1 MKTIINILKSLILF
15 IIFGFIYCGI
25 EILWR
30 GYTHPSMFVVGG
42 LCCLL
47 VGLINEITPKM
58 SMTKQC
64 SLSVLIILII
74 ELLSGCYLNLYLGL
88 NIWDYSNQPFNLWGQ
103 ICLPFAFIW
112 FFLSYIAIKLDDYL
126 RKKLFNED

>member
-1 MKTIINILKSLILF
+1 MKTIINILKPLILF

-58 SMTKQC
+58 PMIWQC
-64 SLSVLIILII
+64 LLSSLIIITI
-74 ELLSGCYLNLYLGL
+74 EFISGCFLNLYLGL
-88 NIWDYSNQPFNLWGQ
+88 GVWDYSNQPFNLWGQ
-103 ICLPFAFIW
+103 ICLSFTFIW
-112 FFLSYIAIKLDDYL
+112 FFLSYIAIKLDDWL

>member
-1 MKTIINILKSLILF
+1 MKIIINILKSFILF

-42 LCCLL
+42 LCGLL

-58 SMTKQC
+58 PMWLQC
-64 SLSVLIILII
+64 LISAFII
-74 ELLSGCYLNLYLGL
+74 VTIEFISGCFLNLFLGL
-88 NIWDYSNQPFNLWGQ
+88 HVWDYSNQPFNLLGQ
-103 ICLPFAFIW
+103 VCLSFTFIW
-112 FFLSYIAIKLDDYL
+112 YFLSYIAIKLDDYL

>member
-15 IIFGFIYCGI
+15 IIFGFMYCGI

-58 SMTKQC
+58 PMIWQC
-64 SLSVLIILII
+64 LLSSLIIITI
-74 ELLSGCYLNLYLGL
+74 EFISGCFLNLYLGL
-88 NIWDYSNQPFNLWGQ
+88 GVWDYSNQPFNLWGQ
-103 ICLPFAFIW
+103 ICLSFTFIW
-112 FFLSYIAIKLDDYL
+112 FFLSYITIKLDDWL

>member
-1 MKTIINILKSLILF
+1 MKNNIIKSIILF

-25 EILWR
+25 EIAWR
-30 GYTHPSMFVVGG
+30 GYTHPSMFFVGG

-58 SMTKQC
+58 PMWLQCLLSM
-64 SLSVLIILII
+64 IIIVTI
-74 ELLSGCYLNLYLGL
+74 EFLSGCVLNLWLGL
-88 NIWDYSNQPFNLWGQ
+88 GVWNYSNIPFNILGQ
-103 ICLPFAFIW
+103 ICLPFSIIW
-112 FFLSYIAIKLDDYL
+112 FFLSYIAIKLDDWL

>member
-1 MKTIINILKSLILF
+1 MNNNTIKSLILF
-15 IIFGFIYCGI
+15 IIFGLMYCGI

-58 SMTKQC
+58 PMWLQC
-64 SLSVLIILII
+64 LLGTLIITFI
-74 ELLSGCYLNLYLGL
+74 EFVSGCFLNIYLGL
-88 NIWDYSNQPFNLWGQ
+88 HVWDYSNRPFNLYGQ
-103 ICLPFAFIW
+103 ICLCFSVIW
-112 FFLSYIAIKLDDYL
+112 LFLSYFAIKLDDWL

>member
-1 MKTIINILKSLILF
+1 MQMNNNTIKSLILF
-15 IIFGFIYCGI
+15 IIFGLMYCGI

-58 SMTKQC
+58 PMWLQC
-64 SLSVLIILII
+64 LLSTLIITFI
-74 ELLSGCYLNLYLGL
+74 EFVSGCFLNIHLGL
-88 NIWDYSNQPFNLWGQ
+88 HVWDYSNQPFNLYGQ
-103 ICLPFAFIW
+103 ICLCFSAIW
-112 FFLSYIAIKLDDYL
+112 LFLSYFAIKLDDWL